1 MVKIMKKKVLTG
13 VLTLSVLSTGFAFLN
28 DKDSPVAKAESQDK
42 VEHFLKTDVH
52 LIEAQS
58 EFTKDN
64 FYNFMIKNRDIE
76 SPINFTE
83 RPEFTK
89 AYWKNVE
96 TLNAQIREINT
107 RWYMEK
113 DEAKKKSVFENELIP
128 KLETLLTFI
137 DSGEKVLDKIKFDM
151 SEGANV
157 VDAQDE
163 EVLQSWASSYGF
175 AEDYLK
181 GLRLMVYAYQEL
193 YKYEHGNEVQAD
205 DVSNAEDD
213 KDSEI
218 SQYLYIGMLMDAYL
232 FDKEKFLEKT
242 QMQN

>member
-1 MVKIMKKKVLTG
+1 MKKKILMSALALG
-13 VLTLSVLSTGFAFLN
+13 VVSSSMGLSQESTSHTVNAQ
-28 DKDSPVAKAESQDK
+28 STDK

-58 EFTKDN
+58 EFTKYN
-64 FYNFMIKNRDIE
+64 FYNVMQQYRDVE
-76 SPINFTE
+76 SPINFTQ

-107 RWYMEK
+107 RWYMENDK
-113 DEAKKKSVFENELIP
+113 STKKAIFENELIP

-137 DSGEKVLDKIKFDM
+137 DSGEKTLDKIKLNM
-151 SEGANV
+151 SEG
-157 VDAQDE
+157 VDVSDSQKE
-163 EVLQSWASSYGF
+163 EVIQSWASSYGF

-193 YKYEHGNEVQAD
+193 YKYEHGNEVNPD
-205 DVSNAEDD
+205 KLSNAEDD
-213 KDSEI
+213 KNSEI

-232 FDKEKFLEKT
+232 FDRDKFLEKT